1 LSPEAPDD
9 TLTDQ
14 VEDRLEDL
22 FGDEETAAASPDTAQ
37 VATDHPLRELKSNIL
52 SIEWEITD
60 EVMTKFVEQLS
71 VLQDTF
77 QNDKIV
83 LVFLQLLG
91 SIGEYIRINLGKSHP
106 DAFKILNSLFG
117 NLEKI
122 VLSDD
127 LAESEK
133 KKILAGELQK
143 YKKLKSQLATAKPH
157 IGEKTSP
164 AVDQKDTSVS
174 AKGSDFDAALKE
186 IKELIQAEFKRLRE
200 EIESLKKALAGGQ

>member
-22 FGDEETAAASPDTAQ
+22 FGDEESAAASPDTAQ
-37 VATDHPLRELKSNIL
+37 IAADHPLRELKSNIL

-71 VLQDTF
+71 MLQDTY

-122 VLSDD
+122 VLADG

-157 IGEKTSP
+157 SGEKTLP
-164 AVDQKDTSVS
+164 TAGQKDTPVS

-200 EIESLKKALAGGQ
+200 EIESLRKSLAGGQ

>member
-22 FGDEETAAASPDTAQ
+22 FGDADTAASSPNTAQ

-71 VLQDTF
+71 VLQDTY

-122 VLSDD
+122 VLADD

-157 IGEKTSP
+157 AGEKTSP
-164 AVDQKDTSVS
+164 VVDQKDTSVF
-174 AKGSDFDAALKE
+174 AKGSDFEAALKE

-200 EIESLKKALAGGQ
+200 EIESLRKALAGDQ

>member
-1 LSPEAPDD
+1 MSPEAPDD
-9 TLTDQ
+9 ILTDQ

-22 FGDEETAAASPDTAQ
+22 FGDEETATSSPDTAQ
-37 VATDHPLRELKSNIL
+37 IATDQPLRELKSNIL

-71 VLQDTF
+71 VLQDTY

-157 IGEKTSP
+157 TGGKTSP
-164 AVDQKDTSVS
+164 AVDQKSTSVS

-200 EIESLKKALAGGQ
+200 EIESLRKAVAGGQ